1 VKTLVDQ
8 GTRSAAVL
16 TSLTMDR
23 AMETLVKGMKDGS
36 QPPEQTYVGAES
48 DPSVEELV
56 NRNRALTT

>member
-1 VKTLVDQ
+1 MKTLVDP

-23 AMETLVKGMKDGS
+23 PMEMLVKGKKDGS

-48 DPSVEELV
+48 YPSVEELV
-56 NRNRALTT
+56 NKNRTLTT